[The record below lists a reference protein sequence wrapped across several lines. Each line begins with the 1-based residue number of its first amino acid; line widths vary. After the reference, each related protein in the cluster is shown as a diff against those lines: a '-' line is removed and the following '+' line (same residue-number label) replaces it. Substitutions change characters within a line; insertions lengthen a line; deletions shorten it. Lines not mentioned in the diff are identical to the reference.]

1 MNEEIKNQTSVPQ
14 DNETPEVIIEP
25 TTADEKGEQFIPVK
39 YNKEIINLN
48 FERAGE
54 LAQKGMKFEALSNE
68 LELLR
73 QLANDSGKTAYK
85 FLQELKN
92 EKCNSKRNSL
102 IEKCG
107 DDTVLADEVNRLY
120 GQSEIDDGFDEVKA
134 NFSEIKCRE
143 DLPESVLENAKL
155 SGRQLFDE
163 YLRYRFKEEMAIKQN
178 ILAQQ
183 KGKETSTGSQLNKTR
198 GENPEAAEFLK
209 GLWRK

>member
-14 DNETPEVIIEP
+14 DNETPNDVIEP
-25 TTADEKGEQFIPVK
+25 TTADQKGEQFIPVK

-68 LELLR
+68 LELLK

-107 DDTVLADEVNRLY
+107 DDTALADEVNRLY
-120 GQSEIDDGFDEVKA
+120 GQNEFDDGFDEVKA
-134 NFSEIKCRE
+134 NFSEIKVRE

-163 YLRYRFKEEMAIKQN
+163 YLRYRFKEEMAIKEN
-178 ILAQQ
+178 ILSQQ
-183 KGKETSTGSQLNKTR
+183 RGKQTSTGSQLNKTR

>member
-25 TTADEKGEQFIPVK
+25 TIADEKGEQFIPVK

-68 LELLR
+68 LELLK
-73 QLANDSGKTAYK
+73 QLANDSGKTTYK

-107 DDTVLADEVNRLY
+107 DDTALADEVNRLY